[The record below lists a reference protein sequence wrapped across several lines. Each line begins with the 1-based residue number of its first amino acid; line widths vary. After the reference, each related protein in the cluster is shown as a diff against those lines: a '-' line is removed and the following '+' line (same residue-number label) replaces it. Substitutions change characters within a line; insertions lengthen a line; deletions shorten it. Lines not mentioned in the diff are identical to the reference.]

1 MKKRKESK
9 EQQLQFGLKD
19 TPKNIYYKYKDQ
31 YEVWLAGLET
41 RKYVKDPLTWFTLVI
56 SLTFVI
62 TEISILE
69 SNTKI
74 PSKIPLFNYFI
85 APSERLV
92 IKDLAYLFPALS
104 LLIVM
109 VSIYLSNLYYHK
121 ERDLSKT
128 LLIAM
133 LISTLSLCLIFLNLF
148 YSL

>member
-104 LLIVM
+104 SSSLW
-109 VSIYLSNLYYHK
+109 YLYTY
-121 ERDLSKT
+121 
-128 LLIAM
+128 
-133 LISTLSLCLIFLNLF
+133 LIFTTTRKEIFLRR
-148 YSL
+148 YSLPC